1 MNKEIL
7 ARLKKKLKK
16 KKQVGEESRAGVGG
30 IEHKV
35 KKKKKSRGEKGR
47 EVESQGKEQTE
58 GEGRERRPIWLM
70 NQR

>member
-7 ARLKKKLKK
+7 ARLKKTLKK
-16 KKQVGEESRAGVGG
+16 KKQVGEESRAGVEG

-35 KKKKKSRGEKGR
+35 KKKKSRGEKGR